1 MSRKL
6 SPNQQKCYVHW
17 EPFTIRYGKY
27 IPESYLE
34 AAIAVLDV
42 LDALQPIFEPTSAD
56 LKVGCIY
63 KHERI
68 LNRQAKPS
76 SRGWHIRCSG
86 LPKKADVNREFGYV
100 EDDNSPN
107 YEVPELSRQVL
118 LDWIKKA
125 LNQECPEPEVNDV
138 AWFDLNFN
146 TVRTKI
152 YTEKLLIGQE
162 MMSAIH
168 DRYGTYKHPLVR
180 EGEKLLV
187 YSPIENLYLF
197 PTFKLLAHNLEGYG
211 GVEIKIKVGWSWWT
225 QEGFKER
232 EILMQTIPQIEALG
246 WDLEFFDDLE
256 AAYIPR
262 EA

>member
-1 MSRKL
+1 MNRRP
-6 SPNQQKCYVHW
+6 SPNQQKCYINW

-34 AAIAVLDV
+34 AAMAVLDV
-42 LDALQPIFEPTSAD
+42 VDVLRPVFEPTSAD

-63 KHERI
+63 KHERV
-68 LNRQAKPS
+68 LNPQTKPP
-76 SRGWHIRCSG
+76 SRGWHIRCSS
-86 LPKKADVNREFGYV
+86 LPKEADVNREFGYV
-100 EDDNSPN
+100 DDNNSPN

-125 LNQECPEPEVNDV
+125 LNQKCPQPEVNDV

-152 YTEKLLIGQE
+152 FTSELLVGKE
-162 MMSAIH
+162 MMRATH
-168 DRYGTYKHPLVR
+168 TRYGYYEYPLMMQQ
-180 EGEKLLV
+180 EQLWV

-232 EILMQTIPQIEALG
+232 EVLLKTIPQIENLG

-256 AAYIPR
+256 AAYVPR